1 MGEAG
6 QDRSMFVLQPLTR
19 RPIALLWT
27 GQVLAATGSEFY
39 MVAVVWIAA
48 DLIGRDAGYVSA
60 VQAAALL
67 LGSLF
72 SGVLT
77 DRWRHGTTM
86 IAADLVRAGLVLALS
101 IAGLLHL
108 MSLPLLVVG
117 AGAVA
122 LVTSSFDPALQAT
135 LPAIAPDPTL
145 RHATNGLFDATK
157 RMARILGPSLIA
169 LVNGLVPKAQFFTL
183 TAITFLLSA
192 LAVRTVVR
200 QLAPPA
206 PARHEGDAMTAIDSV
221 LGGLRA
227 VRGHGLVIYGLVANL
242 IGNLTW
248 AMGVLLGMVLYL
260 RATSTDPLTDYSL
273 MMTAYGVGNLG
284 ANLVLASM
292 KPGRPGVRLVAAK
305 LIFGLGVFLL
315 PLAPGQASLMLIAAF
330 AAINGPFENLALLHL
345 MQSRF
350 PPHRLAQV
358 YRLQM
363 CAVFSGLLL
372 AYLVAPSLFGLFG
385 LAPVIM
391 AAGALTFVTGLV
403 GIGLMLA
410 RSCDRVAA

>member
-1 MGEAG
+1 
-6 QDRSMFVLQPLTR
+6 MFVLKPLAR
-19 RPIALLWT
+19 RPIALLWS

-48 DLIGRDAGYVSA
+48 DLIGREAGYVSA
-60 VQAAALL
+60 VQAGVLL
-67 LGSLF
+67 FGSLF

-77 DRWRHGTTM
+77 DRWRHGATM
-86 IAADLVRAGLVLALS
+86 IAADLARAVLVLVLS
-101 IAGLLHL
+101 VAGLLHM
-108 MSLPLLVVG
+108 MSLPLLILV

-122 LVTSSFDPALQAT
+122 LGTSAFDPALQAT
-135 LPAIAPDPTL
+135 LPAIAPDPVL

-169 LVNGLVPKAQFFTL
+169 LVNGFVPKTQFFTL

-192 LAVRTVVR
+192 LAVRAVNR
-200 QLAPPA
+200 GLGEAPQ
-206 PARHEGDAMTAIDSV
+206 RRSVTGTAAVIDSL

-227 VRGHGLVIYGLVANL
+227 VRGHGLVIYGLVGNM

-273 MMTAYGVGNLG
+273 MMTAYGIGNLG
-284 ANLVLASM
+284 TNLILASRR
-292 KPGRPGVRLVAAK
+292 PGRPQVQLVIAK
-305 LIFGLGVFLL
+305 FIFGTGVFLL
-315 PLAPGQASLMLIAAF
+315 PLMPNRAMLMLVAGF
-330 AAINGPFENLALLHL
+330 AAINGPFENLAILHL
-345 MQSRF
+345 IQSRF

-363 CAVFSGLLL
+363 CSVFAGLFL
-372 AYLVAPSLFGLFG
+372 AYTIAPTLYGWFG

-391 AAGALTFVTGLV
+391 AAGALTFATGLV
-403 GIGLMLA
+403 GLVLVVRRRA
-410 RSCDRVAA
+410 VRVPA